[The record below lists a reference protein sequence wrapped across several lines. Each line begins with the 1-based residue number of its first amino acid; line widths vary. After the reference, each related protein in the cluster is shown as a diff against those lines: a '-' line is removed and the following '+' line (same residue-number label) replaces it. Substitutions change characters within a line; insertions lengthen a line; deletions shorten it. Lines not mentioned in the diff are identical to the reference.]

1 MMNYPNS
8 TVIDVNVL
16 MVLMSV
22 INYKQA
28 LHEFI
33 ESILLSL
40 MMFLST
46 PVSNEAIA
54 RSQYNNETETLNA
67 TLSHN
72 ECLNILQF

>member
-1 MMNYPNS
+1 
-8 TVIDVNVL
+8 
-16 MVLMSV
+16 MS
-22 INYKQA
+22 
-28 LHEFI
+28 LL
-33 ESILLSL
+33 SPLSL

-54 RSQYNNETETLNA
+54 RSQYNNESETLNA

>member
-1 MMNYPNS
+1 MNYPNS

-33 ESILLSL
+33 ESI
-40 MMFLST
+40 
-46 PVSNEAIA
+46 VSNDVLI
-54 RSQYNNETETLNA
+54 NTG
-67 TLSHN
+67 
-72 ECLNILQF
+72 F